1 MNDMSVVGW
10 RFFIT
15 ILYGLDSLFWYEWK
29 ETWFVLRNLT
39 TDLYES
45 ELKVCSL
52 TPLVEVLHSKPAG
65 CVSSLILAVKLLK
78 FKFDSMN
85 IGGGLAVLGGGG
97 VTSCGCSILSVSI
110 WDSSLGGANGEKRF
124 EEMKILV
131 SFFES
136 GDEEVLG
143 DL

>member
-29 ETWFVLRNLT
+29 GTWLSLRNLT

-85 IGGGLAVLGGGG
+85 IGGGLAVLGG
-97 VTSCGCSILSVSI
+97 VTSCDCSILSVSI

-136 GDEEVLG
+136 GDEGVLG